1 MAIKNVN
8 DFINSAE
15 YTASL
20 KDEAV
25 HKAWYYATKLVE
37 EKFTSTNKQSTL
49 CTCKPVP
56 MSKCLQRQL
65 YVDDN
70 CPQHGA
76 PLS

>member
-37 EKFTSTNKQSTL
+37 EKFTSTNTQST
-49 CTCKPVP
+49 PP
-56 MSKCLQRQL
+56 
-65 YVDDN
+65 
-70 CPQHGA
+70 CPIANFHTILPKVHAKYCCECGVK
-76 PLS
+76 L